1 MSNVV
6 TPNPVDQ
13 REVLRGRA
21 TPRGAAA
28 TSRAVEEGLRTDLLA
43 TTPHLRAYAVSLC
56 GSPDRADDLVQDTL
70 LRALAKL
77 DRFEPGTNL
86 RAWLFTI
93 LRNLFFSE
101 HRKRR
106 HEVEDVDGM
115 HSERL
120 TALPA
125 QQARLDLVDFRRALA
140 RLCPEQ
146 REALILV
153 GAEGLTYEEAAGVC
167 GVAVGTIKSRVHRAR
182 LRLSAHLGLAGE
194 EDFAPDRSFR
204 AVLPRAA

>member
-1 MSNVV
+1 M
-6 TPNPVDQ
+6 PNDLDQ
-13 REVLRGRA
+13 QSFPDARKTSGCSGPAARAADDALRA
-21 TPRGAAA
+21 
-28 TSRAVEEGLRTDLLA
+28 DLLA

-70 LRALAKL
+70 LRALSKL

-106 HEVEDVDGM
+106 HEVEDVDGVY
-115 HSERL
+115 SERL
-120 TALPA
+120 TTLPA
-125 QQARLDLVDFRRALA
+125 QQARLDFEDFRTALA

-153 GAEGLTYEEAAGVC
+153 GAEGLTYEEAAGIC
-167 GVAVGTIKSRVHRAR
+167 GVAVGTVKSRVHRAR
-182 LRLSAHLGLAGE
+182 LRLAEYLCLTRMD
-194 EDFAPDRSFR
+194 DFGPDRT
-204 AVLPRAA
+204 LRAALLMAA

>member
-1 MSNVV
+1 MSNL
-6 TPNPVDQ
+6 VDQ
-13 REVLRGRA
+13 RSSSCGHETAGHAVPPARSADEALR
-21 TPRGAAA
+21 
-28 TSRAVEEGLRTDLLA
+28 SDLLA
-43 TTPHLRAYAVSLC
+43 ATPHLRAYALSLC
-56 GSPDRADDLVQDTL
+56 GSPDRADDLTQDTL
-70 LRALAKL
+70 LRALSKL

-106 HEVEDVDGM
+106 HEVEDVDGVY
-115 HSERL
+115 SERL
-120 TALPA
+120 TTLPA
-125 QQARLDLVDFRRALA
+125 QQARLDFEDFRAALA

-153 GAEGLTYEEAAGVC
+153 GAEGLTYEEAAGIC

-182 LRLSAHLGLAGE
+182 LRLAEYLGLVPI
-194 EDFAPDRSFR
+194 EDFGPDRT
-204 AVLPRAA
+204 LRAALLMAA

>member
-1 MSNVV
+1 MSNSIDRCRIPSGRE
-6 TPNPVDQ
+6 TPGD
-13 REVLRGRA
+13 
-21 TPRGAAA
+21 AAPA
-28 TSRAVEEGLRTDLLA
+28 SRAVEEGLRADLLA

-70 LRALAKL
+70 MRALAKL

-106 HEVEDVDGM
+106 HEVEDVDGIY
-115 HSERL
+115 SERL
-120 TALPA
+120 TTLPA
-125 QQARLDLVDFRRALA
+125 QQSRLDLEDFRLALT
-140 RLCPEQ
+140 RICPEQ

-153 GAEGLTYEEAAGVC
+153 GAEGLSYEEAAGIC

-182 LRLSAHLGLAGE
+182 LRLAALLGLAGD